1 MCSCLAH
8 RYSQHTTPMQ
18 FTSSVIASWTPDA
31 VALSA
36 GLLVARLVFGLSM
49 SAHGA
54 QKLFGWFGGYGLAAT
69 SPFFEQLGFRPGR
82 LFAAVASITELVGGI
97 LIALGLFGPVGPAMM
112 LSVMIVAAITVH
124 WKSGFFAASNGI
136 ELTLLYGAAA
146 VGLALTGP
154 GLFSLDALFGLEAL
168 WSPTLAAVALAI
180 GIVGGIG
187 NLAAR
192 RPLPAA
198 V

>member
-1 MCSCLAH
+1 
-8 RYSQHTTPMQ
+8 MQ
-18 FTSSVIASWTPDA
+18 ITSDLLASWTPDA
-31 VALSA
+31 VALST

-54 QKLFGWFGGYGLAAT
+54 QKLFGWFGGYGLTAT
-69 SPFFEQLGFRPGR
+69 APFFEQMGFRPGR
-82 LFAAVASITELVGGI
+82 LFAAVASLSEIVGGF
-97 LIALGLFGPVGPAMM
+97 LIALGLLGPVGPALMF
-112 LSVMIVAAITVH
+112 SVMIVAAITVH
-124 WKSGFFAASNGI
+124 WKSGFFAPNGI

-146 VGLALTGP
+146 VVLALTGP

>member
-1 MCSCLAH
+1 MAGLGT
-8 RYSQHTTPMQ
+8 YSQHTTPMQ
-18 FTSSVIASWTPDA
+18 ITSNLLASWTPNA
-31 VALSA
+31 VALST

-54 QKLFGWFGGYGLAAT
+54 QKLFGWFGGYGLTGTA
-69 SPFFEQLGFRPGR
+69 PFFEQMGFRPGR
-82 LFAAVASITELVGGI
+82 VFAAVASLTEFVGGI
-97 LIALGLFGPVGPAMM
+97 LIALGLLGPVGPALM

-154 GLFSLDALFGLEAL
+154 GLFSLDALIGLEAL

-187 NLAAR
+187 NLVAR